1 VTTPDPHHEAV
12 AYPLARDILVV
23 SGPDATAYLQGQL
36 SQDIESMAVGD
47 SAWSFALAPA
57 GKVEAWLRVS
67 RRDDDWVL
75 DIDEGFGE
83 DLAARLTRFLLRTD
97 ATVAP
102 VSWDGFAVRGPGAAE
117 VVPPDTTLGMDPA
130 WPGVE
135 GIDLLGPGLSAPA
148 GPAVGDAVDLETLR
162 IESGV
167 PAMGTEIDQSTIPA
181 ATGVVERS
189 VSFTKGCY
197 TGQELVARVNSRG
210 GVAPTRL
217 CGVLGPADRPLGP
230 GATLVVGG
238 EEAGVVTSASYA
250 PWRDATVSL
259 AYVKR
264 AVEVPSDAR
273 AEAHGDAEA
282 VRLVPLPMT

>member
-1 VTTPDPHHEAV
+1 MTTPDPHHEAV
-12 AYPLARDILVV
+12 VYPLARDILLVA
-23 SGPDATAYLQGQL
+23 GPDATTYLQGQL
-36 SQDIESMAVGD
+36 SQDVESMAVGD

-57 GKVEAWLRVS
+57 GKVEAWVRVC

-97 ATVAP
+97 ASVEPVA
-102 VSWDGFAVRGPGAAE
+102 WEGLALRGPGAAGVLSADAT
-117 VVPPDTTLGMDPA
+117 VVADPT

-135 GIDLLGPGLSAPA
+135 GADLFGPRLSVPA
-148 GPAVGDAVDLETLR
+148 GPAVGEAVDLEALR

-167 PAMGTEIDQSTIPA
+167 PAMGSELDRSTIPA
-181 ATGVVERS
+181 ATGVVDRS

-197 TGQELVARVNSRG
+197 TGQELVARINSRG

-230 GATLVVGG
+230 GATLMAGG
-238 EEAGVVTSASYA
+238 EEAGVVTSAADA
-250 PWRDATVSL
+250 PWRDATVAL

-264 AVEVPSDAR
+264 AIEVPVDAR
-273 AEAHGDAEA
+273 AEAHGDVEE